1 MRIINF
7 INKILYPTRYSSD
20 AYIKH
25 MKKIGVKIGEGCYIF
40 EPKSVNIDLYRPYLL
55 KIVK

>member
-1 MRIINF
+1 MKITNF

-25 MKKIGVKIGEGCYIF
+25 MKKLGVKMGGSVIF
-40 EPKSVNIDLYRPYLL
+40 LNQNQ
-55 KIVK
+55 

>member
-25 MKKIGVKIGEGCYIF
+25 MRKIGVKIGGGMLYI
-40 EPKSVNIDLYRPYLL
+40 
-55 KIVK
+55 